1 MKDTYIEMTKYL
13 LKSLPLK
20 SNVLKDAACLGP
32 LTMRKEWTVQSIGRL
47 ALRIPHI
54 IQEREV
60 SLVKDEWKL
69 YQLEEIPAEW
79 YIDENGNFKRVDSYW
94 AQIFKIRDG
103 SGIVKYRHLAK
114 VVKSILSLPNGNAI
128 VERSLSD
135 NTNMLTSERTRLAK
149 ETMEGLRRA
158 KEFARGC
165 GGSHN
170 INALNK
176 GVFQFSDL

>member
-32 LTMRKEWTVQSIGRL
+32 LTRKKEWTVQSIGRL

-69 YQLEEIPAEW
+69 YQLEEIPVEW
-79 YIDENGNFKRVDSYW
+79 HNNENGNFKRVDSYW
-94 AQIFKIRDG
+94 TPI
-103 SGIVKYRHLAK
+103 
-114 VVKSILSLPNGNAI
+114 
-128 VERSLSD
+128 
-135 NTNMLTSERTRLAK
+135 
-149 ETMEGLRRA
+149 GL
-158 KEFARGC
+158 K
-165 GGSHN
+165 
-170 INALNK
+170 L
-176 GVFQFSDL
+176 